1 MKIGIIGYGFV
12 GSALKSSLKENV
24 EVLKIDPKLNTHISE
39 LKVFNPDIIF
49 LCLPT
54 PISDDGDLQDISKLK
69 KAINDIIEME
79 LSCLLVIK
87 STVLP
92 NYLRTV
98 SDLYEKVIH
107 NPEFL
112 REVSANEDFIN
123 SKLIVFGGEEKY
135 SKTLASFYTNYTKC
149 KYDDYI
155 FTDIITASFIKY
167 TINSFLSTKVIFFNE
182 LKKLFDKS
190 GTNESWDNFLL
201 AISKDERIG
210 NSHMQVPGPD
220 GRFGFGGACL
230 PKDSKAFTEYA
241 DKLNQPLQI
250 LKTVVNLN
258 IAIRSS
264 YKELMER
271 EKSQN
276 IKFLKKLD

>member
-123 SKLIVFGGEEKY
+123 SIKLATAMPKKKPAVFQR
-135 SKTLASFYTNYTKC
+135 
-149 KYDDYI
+149 
-155 FTDIITASFIKY
+155 
-167 TINSFLSTKVIFFNE
+167 
-182 LKKLFDKS
+182 FDP
-190 GTNESWDNFLL
+190 
-201 AISKDERIG
+201 R
-210 NSHMQVPGPD
+210 
-220 GRFGFGGACL
+220 
-230 PKDSKAFTEYA
+230 
-241 DKLNQPLQI
+241 
-250 LKTVVNLN
+250 
-258 IAIRSS
+258 
-264 YKELMER
+264 
-271 EKSQN
+271 
-276 IKFLKKLD
+276 